1 MDIDFYQHLVLA
13 TWLFVISYRWLRKK
27 YSVMVVM
34 GVAVLWEVRE
44 YFYNLDAYANL
55 KHWKLDTL
63 LDLGAALIAC
73 VFCVLI
79 IKDNK

>member
-13 TWLFVISYRWLRKK
+13 TWLFLISYRWLNKK
-27 YSVMVVM
+27 FSLMVVM
-34 GVAVLWEVRE
+34 SVAIVYEFIT
-44 YFYNLDAYANL
+44 YFFETGNYANI

-73 VFCVLI
+73 GFCILV
-79 IKDNK
+79 IKDKK